1 MEAVGTPRCSERVNG
16 RCIDDQ
22 SSDVRT
28 TRKSSARSV
37 HADRAR
43 SRRGEGVRI
52 AHYANAFARL
62 NYEDGVSVIRNLAAA
77 GTIPGIVGRAALEY
91 AGHPALIDDSTTVT
105 FDELLEQVRAAAG
118 AMIEAGVEAGERVAL
133 WAPNSCQ
140 WAVASLAVLFA
151 GGTVVPVNA
160 RYTAVEA
167 GDLVA
172 RADCRLVIAE
182 GEFQGRSLAQEASL
196 TRESTVVSLGPT
208 VPSGLESWTDFVS
221 APSSSSEIDRRLA
234 ALTPDDV
241 SHVQYTSGTTGVPKG
256 AMLRHGAMVETT
268 RRWTE
273 VVGLTVGDRYPVISP
288 FSHISG
294 HKTGLLACLVS
305 GAAALPLASFDPERF
320 EALAADHCVTV
331 IQGPPTLFRSL
342 IEGARGGTPAFASLR
357 VGVTGAAVI
366 PPTLVRDMLEVL
378 GLSSVVTS
386 YGLTETTGVCTMTRP
401 GDPVDVVAETSGRP
415 IAGVELRIIDEA
427 GAQVAAGERGQIVVQ
442 GIGLMRGYLGDP
454 EATSA
459 TMCDGWLATGDVG
472 SIGDDGNLRI
482 VDRLKD
488 MVVVGGFNV
497 YPAEV
502 ERVLLESAAVRQAAV
517 IGLPDERLGEVPG
530 AFVVPAEG
538 ARIDVGSL
546 VEFLATRLAK
556 FKVPRRIWVVDHLP
570 LNAAGKVAK
579 GDLRSTASL
588 RLASKVEDRPDA

>member
-1 MEAVGTPRCSERVNG
+1 
-16 RCIDDQ
+16 
-22 SSDVRT
+22 
-28 TRKSSARSV
+28 
-37 HADRAR
+37 
-43 SRRGEGVRI
+43 
-52 AHYANAFARL
+52 
-62 NYEDGVSVIRNLAAA
+62 VIRNLAVT
-77 GTIPGIVGRAALEY
+77 GTIPGMVERAALEY
-91 AGHPALIDDSTTVT
+91 AGQPALIDDSATVT
-105 FDELLEQVRAAAG
+105 FDELHEQVRAAAG

-167 GDLVA
+167 RDLVA

-182 GEFQGRSLAQEASL
+182 GELQGRSLAQEATL
-196 TRESTVVSLGPT
+196 TGESTVVSLGAT
-208 VPSGLESWTDFVS
+208 VPSGLESWAEFVS
-221 APSSSSEIDRRLA
+221 VASSSAEIDRRLA

-268 RRWTE
+268 MRWTE

-305 GAAALPLASFDPERF
+305 GAAALPVSNFNPERV
-320 EALAADHCVTV
+320 EALAADHGVTV
-331 IQGPPTLFRSL
+331 IQGPPTLFHAL
-342 IEGARGGTPAFASLR
+342 IERARGGTPAFASLR

-366 PPTLVRDMLEVL
+366 PPTLVREMFEVL

-401 GDPVDVVAETSGRP
+401 GDSVDVVAETSGRP
-415 IAGVELRIIDEA
+415 IAGVDVRIIDEA

-442 GIGLMRGYLGDP
+442 GIGLMRGYLDDP

-459 TMCDGWLATGDVG
+459 TMRDGWLATGDVG

-502 ERVLLESAAVRQAAV
+502 ERVLLESPTVWQAAV

-538 ARIDVGSL
+538 AQIDVGSL
-546 VEFLATRLAK
+546 VAFLATRLAN
-556 FKVPRRIWVVDHLP
+556 FKVPRTIWVVDHLP
-570 LNAAGKVAK
+570 LNAAGKVVK
-579 GDLRSTASL
+579 GELRSAASS
-588 RLASKVEDRPDA
+588 RLASKVKDSPDA